1 MTHEIYL
8 GTRVFILEGILSE
21 VVSIILKFLIVDW
34 PGTASLLKE
43 RERAILIR
51 RLAED
56 RACGVAKM
64 DRLDKHAIRRIVKD
78 WKIYIG

>member
-1 MTHEIYL
+1 VTHEIYL

-56 RACGVAKM
+56 RASGVAKM